1 MMRHKK
7 AEYIELARKMLVRH
21 EGLKNKPYR
30 CTAGRLT
37 IGVGRNLEDNG
48 IRKVE
53 AYFMLD
59 NDIDEIRDSLEKKYN
74 WFERLNAVRKA
85 VVIDMAFNLG
95 ISRFGAFKKTIALI
109 ESGDFEEA
117 SKEMLRSKWAVQVGY
132 RAKELSEMMRSGEY
146 KEIR

>member
-1 MMRHKK
+1 MMRHVKSDYR
-7 AEYIELARKMLVRH
+7 EIARNMLIRH
-21 EGLKNKPYR
+21 EDLKTKPYR
-30 CTAGRLT
+30 CTAGKLT

-48 IRKVE
+48 IREVE

-59 NDIDEIRDSLEKKYN
+59 NDIDEVTYNLKSKYD
-74 WFERLNAVRKA
+74 WFERLNDVRKA

-95 ISRFGAFKKTIALI
+95 IPRFGAFKKTISLI
-109 ESGDFEEA
+109 ESEDFDGA